1 VRAPSERVGRNRRRT
16 YLYLPLLV
24 LGALLVLASVP
35 IFNSAYVAGLLFL
48 TGGAAGFVLETG
60 TQK

>member
-1 VRAPSERVGRNRRRT
+1 MRAPSVRVGRNRRRT
-16 YLYLPLLV
+16 YVYFPLFI
-24 LGALLVLASVP
+24 LGALLILATVP
-35 IFNSAYVAGLLFL
+35 SFNAAYLAGVIFL

>member
-1 VRAPSERVGRNRRRT
+1 MRVGRNRRRT
-16 YLYLPLLV
+16 YVYLPLLV
-24 LGALLVLASVP
+24 LGAFFTLAAFP
-35 IFNSAYVAGLLFL
+35 TFNAVYLAGVLFL